1 MASLSLSVLLLLCGI
16 VTIFQAFQVDKLDLP
31 GSDAEWETWKKF
43 HGKTYENPYV
53 ETYRKAIWQANLEH
67 IKEHNNGK
75 AKFKLAMNQLG
86 DLTPME
92 YRSLMLGAKH
102 RRNSMKRSGST
113 FLAPTDVELPEF
125 VDWRTK
131 GYVTPVKNQG
141 QCGSCW
147 AFSTTGSLEGQHFKK
162 TGNLVSLS
170 EQNLVDCTEK
180 YGNEGCKG
188 GWMDNAFDYIKANGG
203 IDTEATYPYYSRD
216 LGYCYFRASGV
227 GATVTGHVDITK
239 FSEQDLQVAVATVGP
254 VSVAIDAGH
263 VSFQLYHGGVYY
275 EPSCNST
282 KLGLDHAVL
291 VVGYGNYNGEDYWLV
306 KNSWGESW
314 GLNGYIMMAR
324 NQNNNCGIATA
335 ASYPLV

>member
-1 MASLSLSVLLLLCGI
+1 MFISFNLFFFHDIHKIFAFLSF
-16 VTIFQAFQVDKLDLP
+16 VTTQEFRCLTIQLIICLP
-31 GSDAEWETWKKF
+31 
-43 HGKTYENPYV
+43 
-53 ETYRKAIWQANLEH
+53 
-67 IKEHNNGK
+67 
-75 AKFKLAMNQLG
+75 
-86 DLTPME
+86 
-92 YRSLMLGAKH
+92 
-102 RRNSMKRSGST
+102 
-113 FLAPTDVELPEF
+113 
-125 VDWRTK
+125 
-131 GYVTPVKNQG
+131 
-141 QCGSCW
+141 
-147 AFSTTGSLEGQHFKK
+147 
-162 TGNLVSLS
+162 
-170 EQNLVDCTEK
+170 
-180 YGNEGCKG
+180 
-188 GWMDNAFDYIKANGG
+188 
-203 IDTEATYPYYSRD
+203 
-216 LGYCYFRASGV
+216 
-227 GATVTGHVDITK
+227 GHVDITK